1 MIPQLLQPQSLLFQP
16 HTHIIAKLHD
26 GLPWVRLE
34 CIWIPPVSTD
44 GAGICAVKAHMDM
57 NAAAV
62 GCRASF
68 LRDWKVRSKDGKNNL
83 KIT

>member
-1 MIPQLLQPQSLLFQP
+1 
-16 HTHIIAKLHD
+16 
-26 GLPWVRLE
+26 
-34 CIWIPPVSTD
+34 VSTD